1 MRCFHLTIKPK
12 PCTQVQGQAL
22 IGRYCS
28 ATQSLRNAFVGFDR
42 AMESGLI
49 LLASSSASAALK
61 EILAAPY
68 AARGFCPP

>member
-1 MRCFHLTIKPK
+1 
-12 PCTQVQGQAL
+12 VQGQAL

-42 AMESGLI
+42 AMEPGLI